1 LRQFRFWT
9 VHYHGR
15 RRRVDELELH
25 LMRCRRR
32 DEDAWVLVAR
42 VSGSARTSDL
52 LARLR
57 LTDSADER
65 TTVNGKELVAVF
77 DAAGLDRQALER
89 RLRAGLPRE
98 DVRFG
103 WSHFPDDGAA
113 LDVLLQT
120 ARAGLTRPARRVPV
134 RSRGAVR
141 PLEVE
146 SE

>member
-1 LRQFRFWT
+1 LSRFGFWKR
-9 VHYHGR
+9 HDRDR

-32 DEDAWVLVAR
+32 DEEAWVLVVR
-42 VSGSARTSDL
+42 VTGSARTSDL

-57 LTDSADER
+57 LTDSARE
-65 TTVNGKELVAVF
+65 TLTLHGKELVCVF

-89 RLRAGLPRE
+89 RLRAGLPY
-98 DVRFG
+98 DQVRFG

-113 LDVLLQT
+113 LDVLQQM
-120 ARAGLTRPARRVPV
+120 ARAGLTRPAGRLP
-134 RSRGAVR
+134 SRPAGAVAS
-141 PLEVE
+141 LEVE